1 VSGVISP
8 ALDKLING
16 LPSVDAIA
24 IPPVFA
30 VVSVE
35 TSLPRASVTIP
46 TTRSLSLIL
55 SSLDTIYDDVP
66 PIVIFPPT

>member
-1 VSGVISP
+1 
-8 ALDKLING
+8 
-16 LPSVDAIA
+16 VDAIA

-35 TSLPRASVTIP
+35 TSLPNASVITP
-46 TTRSLSLIL
+46 TTISLSLIL

-66 PIVIFPPT
+66 PIVILPPT

>member
-35 TSLPRASVTIP
+35 T
-46 TTRSLSLIL
+46 
-55 SSLDTIYDDVP
+55 
-66 PIVIFPPT
+66 

>member
-1 VSGVISP
+1 VDNLTS
-8 ALDKLING
+8 G
-16 LPSVDAIA
+16 LPSVEAIA

-30 VVSVE
+30 VRSVE
-35 TSLPRASVTIP
+35 VSLPRASVTIP

-66 PIVIFPPT
+66 PTVMFPPT